1 MCRHYASLLQDY
13 SAPIEG
19 SKQLKFDDKYPKPMM
34 TQFWA
39 IFAKYMAAYW
49 RMPEYNGTRILLAL
63 AVGFLFGAM
72 FWRLGDKVYVLHP
85 SHLPNLCINAVHTQ
99 WQPQNNGSCCL
110 KLKDRGHALQH
121 PWRVRNQSQLHG
133 SGLFSACVIQC

>member
-13 SAPIEG
+13 SAPVEG

-85 SHLPNLCINAVHTQ
+85 AHLPNLCINVATSKILNMLSLSFV
-99 WQPQNNGSCCL
+99 P
-110 KLKDRGHALQH
+110 
-121 PWRVRNQSQLHG
+121 
-133 SGLFSACVIQC
+133 